1 MKKRIAALALA
12 ISVLANVISPAIVSA
27 DNENEE
33 VTYVEEYSL
42 LEEYEENFPQMS
54 SEEELEGATFLE
66 DNQVKN
72 VPLMKAYQEDL
83 LTLAEDR
90 SFDLPPVAQ
99 KFNTETIYDLDSIA
113 PRIKLLGLTGIFI
126 HRCSTELIYKVQA
139 AHSKAAGEVTVAI
152 ITALNPFASVD
163 EIEGACE
170 RISNVM
176 DELVQMPDL
185 TADDFA
191 TIYLKRVFNKSL
203 ADARRL
209 QNNYYRDD
217 LSEVGVKGKREF
229 VRNSLKKEIED
240 ISRESNKQI
249 QVKNLIELD
258 ARLKSS
264 CIQALLEEDVYASP
278 KWLSGT
284 IDKQINEMR
293 SIKNKTNK
301 YLSNEDRAI
310 FDKELR
316 KATDVRRAKDVSYSR
331 AAEGIYILRDYITG
345 LREKYP
351 EEFESALAL
360 REGEAITWNDFYV
373 QSQTPDPARI
383 AKILWLN
390 NPSFDFLPEGF
401 NPSDNEDIIVGYGH
415 DTDELE
421 YGSYE
426 SYTYNRDRLRASEE
440 TIVPDFG
447 DEEEE
452 SSQVD
457 DGYLI
462 FDFN

>member
-1 MKKRIAALALA
+1 MKKKIAAMALA
-12 ISVLANVISPAIVSA
+12 AAILANVISPTIASA
-27 DNENEE
+27 DNEE
-33 VTYVEEYSL
+33 VTDVGQYSL
-42 LEEYEENFPQMS
+42 IEEYEENFPQMS
-54 SEEELEGATFLE
+54 AEDELEGATLLE
-66 DNQVKN
+66 NNQVKN

-83 LTLAEDR
+83 ITLAEDR
-90 SFDLPPVAQ
+90 SFDLPPAAQ
-99 KFNTETIYDLDSIA
+99 KFNAETIYDLDSIA

-126 HRCSTELIYKVQA
+126 HRCSTELVYKVQA
-139 AHSKAAGEVTVAI
+139 AHSKAAGEVAVAI

-163 EIEGACE
+163 EIEQACE

-191 TIYLKRVFNKSL
+191 TVYLKRVFNKSL
-203 ADARRL
+203 SDARRL

-229 VRNSLKKEIED
+229 VRNSLRKEIDD
-240 ISRESNKQI
+240 ISRESSKQI

-264 CIQALLEEDVYASP
+264 CIQALLEEDIYASP

-284 IDKQINEMR
+284 IDKQLNEMKA
-293 SIKNKTNK
+293 IKSKTNR
-301 YLSNEDRAI
+301 YLSNEDRAN

-316 KATDVRRAKDVSYSR
+316 KATDVRRARDVSYQR
-331 AAEGIYILRDYITG
+331 AAEGIYILRDYITE

-360 REGEAITWNDFYV
+360 RDGEAITWREFNV

-390 NPSFDFLPEGF
+390 NPSFDFLPDGF
-401 NPSDNEDIIVGYGH
+401 NPSDNNDIIVGFGH
-415 DTDELE
+415 DTDEIE

-426 SYTYNRDRLRASEE
+426 TYTYNRDRLRASEE

-447 DEEEE
+447 EEE
-452 SSQVD
+452 SEESEVD

>member
-1 MKKRIAALALA
+1 MKKKIAAMALA
-12 ISVLANVISPAIVSA
+12 AAILANVISPTIASA
-27 DNENEE
+27 DNEE
-33 VTYVEEYSL
+33 VTDVGQYSL
-42 LEEYEENFPQMS
+42 IEEYEENFPQMS
-54 SEEELEGATFLE
+54 QEDELEGATLLE
-66 DNQVKN
+66 NNQVKN

-83 LTLAEDR
+83 ITLAEDR
-90 SFDLPPVAQ
+90 SFDLPPAAQ
-99 KFNTETIYDLDSIA
+99 KFNAETIYDLDSIA

-139 AHSKAAGEVTVAI
+139 AHSKAAGEVAVAI
-152 ITALNPFASVD
+152 VTALNPFASVD
-163 EIEGACE
+163 EIEQACE

-176 DELVQMPDL
+176 DELVEMPDL

-191 TIYLKRVFNKSL
+191 TVYLKRVFNKSL
-203 ADARRL
+203 SDARRL
-209 QNNYYRDD
+209 HNNYYRDD

-229 VRNSLKKEIED
+229 VRNSLRKEIDD
-240 ISRESNKQI
+240 ISRESRKQI

-264 CIQALLEEDVYASP
+264 CIQALLEEDIYASP

-284 IDKQINEMR
+284 IDKQLNEMR
-293 SIKNKTNK
+293 TIKSKTNR
-301 YLSNEDRAI
+301 YLSNEDRAN

-316 KATDVRRAKDVSYSR
+316 KATDVRRARDVSYQR
-331 AAEGIYILRDYITG
+331 AAEGIYILRDYITD

-360 REGEAITWNDFYV
+360 RDGEAITWTEFNV

-390 NPSFDFLPEGF
+390 NPSFDFLPDGF
-401 NPSDNEDIIVGYGH
+401 NPSDNNDIIVGFGH
-415 DTDELE
+415 DTDEIE

-426 SYTYNRDRLRASEE
+426 TYTYNRDRLRASEE

-447 DEEEE
+447 EEE
-452 SSQVD
+452 SEESEVD

>member
-1 MKKRIAALALA
+1 MKKKIAAMALA
-12 ISVLANVISPAIVSA
+12 AAILANVISPTIASA
-27 DNENEE
+27 DNEE
-33 VTYVEEYSL
+33 VTDVGQYSL
-42 LEEYEENFPQMS
+42 IEEYEENYPQMS
-54 SEEELEGATFLE
+54 AEDELEGATLLE
-66 DNQVKN
+66 NNQVKN

-83 LTLAEDR
+83 ITLAEDR
-90 SFDLPPVAQ
+90 SFDLPPAAQ
-99 KFNTETIYDLDSIA
+99 KFNAETIYDLDSIA

-139 AHSKAAGEVTVAI
+139 AHSKAAGEVAVAI

-163 EIEGACE
+163 EIERACE

-176 DELVQMPDL
+176 DELVKMPDL

-191 TIYLKRVFNKSL
+191 TVYLKRVFNKSL
-203 ADARRL
+203 SDARRL

-229 VRNSLKKEIED
+229 VRTSLQKEIDD
-240 ISRESNKQI
+240 ISRESRKQI

-264 CIQALLEEDVYASP
+264 CIQALLEEDIYASP

-284 IDKQINEMR
+284 IDKQLNEMR
-293 SIKNKTNK
+293 TIKNKTNRF
-301 YLSNEDRAI
+301 LSNEDRAN

-316 KATDVRRAKDVSYSR
+316 KATDVRRARDVSYQR
-331 AAEGIYILRDYITG
+331 AAEGIYILRDYITD

-360 REGEAITWNDFYV
+360 RDGEAITWREFNV

-390 NPSFDFLPEGF
+390 NPSFDFLPDGF
-401 NPSDNEDIIVGYGH
+401 KPSDNNDIIVGFGH
-415 DTDELE
+415 DTDEIE

-426 SYTYNRDRLRASEE
+426 TYTYNRDRLRASEE

-447 DEEEE
+447 EEE
-452 SSQVD
+452 SEEAKVD

-462 FDFN
+462 FNFN